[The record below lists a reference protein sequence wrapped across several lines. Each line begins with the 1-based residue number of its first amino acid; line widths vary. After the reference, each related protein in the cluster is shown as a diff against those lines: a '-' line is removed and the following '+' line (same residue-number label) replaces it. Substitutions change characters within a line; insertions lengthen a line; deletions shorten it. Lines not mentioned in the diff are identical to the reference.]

1 MNDIRHFAIQAD
13 DIERARS
20 FYTEVFG
27 WTFEPWGPPG
37 FYRIQTSQGALGG
50 ALQSRREWIAGQK
63 TVGFECTIAVDDV
76 DAVADAVVAAGG
88 RLLMQK
94 STIAG
99 VGELIFFEDSEGNV
113 AGAMRYDEGVD

>member
-20 FYTEVFG
+20 FYSEVFG
-27 WTFEPWGPPG
+27 WSFEPWGPPG
-37 FYRIQTSQGALGG
+37 FYRVQTSEGALGG
-50 ALQSRREWIAGQK
+50 ALQSRREWVAGQK

-76 DAVADAVVAAGG
+76 DAVAEAVIAAGG

-99 VGELIFFEDSEGNV
+99 VGELIYFEDSEGNI
-113 AGAMRYDEGVD
+113 AGAMRYDEDVD